1 MASRTP
7 TKDADRPRLLAALGP
22 GILFAGAAIGVSHL
36 VQSTRAGAAYGLAL
50 VGLVVLAHAMKLPAM
65 LFGPRYAAAT
75 GRSLLHGYRQ
85 QGWWVL
91 GAFGLIQVGTMFTIQ
106 AAVTMVTAALV
117 GPLLVDPVLG
127 WMGLLGEGGLLGMEA
142 TPTWAV
148 AAWILLVCMGI
159 LALGGFGWLDKV
171 VKGLM
176 LVMAVGTVVAAAIQL
191 PSLDLSTTPVWPK
204 DWNLPLLLFAVALV
218 GWMPA
223 PLDITVWHSLW
234 SLAKNKQSGHRATRR
249 ECEVDFLVG
258 FALCI
263 VLALA
268 FVVLGA
274 SLLYGTGIE
283 PAASAGGFANQL
295 IGLYT
300 ASLGEWSRPLIATCA
315 IAVMFSTTITVLD
328 AIPRTMSA
336 FVTVVRGGDE
346 SEQSERLRLGYWA
359 WLLTLAAGAV
369 LILALFMRSMTAMV
383 DLATTLSFLGTPLLV
398 LFNHRAMTGTSVPAE
413 HRPSRGLLALS
424 WIGIIFWTAF
434 AATYVGTWFVG
445 VG

>member
-1 MASRTP
+1 MRTP
-7 TKDADRPRLLAALGP
+7 ATLHAVADKSAQRPRLLAAIGP

-36 VQSTRAGAAYGLAL
+36 VQSTRAGAVYGLAL

-75 GRSLLHGYRQ
+75 GRSLLTGYKR

-91 GAFGLIQVGTMFTIQ
+91 GAFGVIQVGTMFTIQ
-106 AAVTMVTAALV
+106 AAVTLVTAALV
-117 GPLLVDPVLG
+117 GPLALDPALRAV
-127 WMGLLGEGGLLGMEA
+127 GLASADHA
-142 TPTWAV
+142 TPLWMV
-148 AAWILLVCMGI
+148 AGGILLLCMAI
-159 LALGGFGWLDKV
+159 LALGGFGWLDRL
-171 VKGLM
+171 VKALM
-176 LVMAVGTVVAAAIQL
+176 LVMAISTVLAAAIQL
-191 PSLDLSTTPVWPK
+191 PGLDLSATPVIPTSL
-204 DWNLPLLLFAVALV
+204 DLPLLLFAVALV

-223 PLDITVWHSLW
+223 PMDITVWHSLW
-234 SLAKNKQSGHRATRR
+234 SLAKNRASGHKATKR
-249 ECEVDFLVG
+249 ECELDFLIG
-258 FALCI
+258 FGLCV

-283 PAASAGGFANQL
+283 PAAGAGGFANQL

-300 ASLGEWSRPLIATCA
+300 AALGAWARPIIATCA

-336 FVTVVRGGDE
+336 LVTVARGGDE
-346 SEQSERLRLGYWA
+346 SAASERLRLGYWA
-359 WLLTLAAGAV
+359 WLIVLASGAV
-369 LILALFMRSMTAMV
+369 VILARLTGSLAAMV

-398 LFNHRAMTGTSVPAE
+398 FFNHRAMTSSDIPAE

-424 WIGIIFWTAF
+424 WVGIAFWTAF
-434 AATYVGTWFVG
+434 AIVFVGTWFTR
-445 VG
+445 

>member
-1 MASRTP
+1 MTDRANNPTP
-7 TKDADRPRLLAALGP
+7 THAWLAALGP

-36 VQSTRAGAAYGLAL
+36 VQATRAGAVYGLSL
-50 VGLVVLAHAMKLPAM
+50 VLLVVLAHVMKLPAM

-75 GRSLLHGYRQ
+75 GRSLLHGYRR

-91 GAFGLIQVGTMFTIQ
+91 GTFGIIQVGTMFTIQ
-106 AAVTMVTAALV
+106 AAVTLVTAALV
-117 GPLLVDPVLG
+117 GPLVIDPVLR
-127 WMGLLGEGGLLGMEA
+127 GLGVLEGSDR
-142 TPTWAV
+142 TPLWLV
-148 AAWILLVCMGI
+148 AAWILLVCVGI

-171 VKGLM
+171 VKALM
-176 LVMAVGTVVAAAIQL
+176 LVMAVSTVVAAGIQL
-191 PSLDLSTTPVWPK
+191 PSLDLSATPVWPSTF
-204 DWNLPLLLFAVALV
+204 DLPLLLFAVALV

-234 SLAKNKQSGHRATRR
+234 SLARRRQTGHSASRR
-249 ECEVDFLVG
+249 ECDLDFYIG

-274 SLLYGTGIE
+274 SLLYGTGTQ
-283 PAASAGGFANQL
+283 AAGGAGSFANQL

-300 ASLGEWSRPLIATCA
+300 ASLGEWSRPIIATCA

-346 SEQSERLRLGYWA
+346 SIASERIRLGYWA
-359 WLLTLAAGAV
+359 WLLVLAGGAV
-369 LILALFMRSMTAMV
+369 AILALLVGSLADMV
-383 DLATTLSFLGTPLLV
+383 DLATSLSFLGTPLLAF
-398 LFNHRAMTGTSVPAE
+398 FNHRAMTAAHVPLE
-413 HRPSRGLLALS
+413 HRPARWLVLLS
-424 WIGIIFWTAF
+424 WLGVAFWSVF
-434 AATYVGTWFVG
+434 AVVFVATWFL
-445 VG
+445 